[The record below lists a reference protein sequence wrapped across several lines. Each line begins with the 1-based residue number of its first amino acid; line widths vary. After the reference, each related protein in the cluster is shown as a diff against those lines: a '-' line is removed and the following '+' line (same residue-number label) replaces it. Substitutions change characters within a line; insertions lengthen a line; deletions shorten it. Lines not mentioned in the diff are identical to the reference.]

1 MTSPRHDRLRT
12 LYDAFNERHR
22 ASGELLGAYG
32 LTLSRWT
39 GARRLLAVRLLADG
53 VWFADAA
60 GVFAPDPQERA
71 RVRAVADE
79 LLEG

>member
-1 MTSPRHDRLRT
+1 MATALI
-12 LYDAFNERHR
+12 
-22 ASGELLGAYG
+22 
-32 LTLSRWT
+32 T
-39 GARRLLAVRLLADG
+39 GVGGQDGSYLAERLLADG